1 MASGMASARIVHGH
15 IGLGPL
21 TSNLLYPF
29 PWKDDYPA
37 WQEWA
42 DELERLLSFAD
53 SQGQMPAFLPRLK
66 TDRRNQRDEAL
77 NELRVA
83 FFLHRNGF
91 PIVVWEPA
99 GLRGKVGEYSV
110 RVPEGITVF
119 TEVKS
124 PGWESELDSAE
135 RLAGRTKLPKYID
148 GDGGAFAN
156 WEGIRKCIASSKTY
170 PKFSPTQPNL
180 LVIADDFFVSLHD
193 SEWQT
198 QIALYFDRSS
208 YGSETGYF
216 SSSEYANLGGV
227 GVFGAFVEAGKIRV
241 DYRFRVYNNPFA
253 LTQTRL
259 PESILALRV

>member
-1 MASGMASARIVHGH
+1 MASARIVHGN

-29 PWKDDYPA
+29 PWKDDYPV

-91 PIVVWEPA
+91 PIVAWEPA

-124 PGWESELDSAE
+124 PGWESGLDPAE

-148 GDGGAFAN
+148 GEGGAFAN
-156 WEGIRKCIASSKTY
+156 WEGVRKCIASSKTY

-198 QIALYFDRSS
+198 EIALYFDRSS

-216 SSSEYANLGGV
+216 SSSAYANLGGV
-227 GVFGAFVEAGKIRV
+227 GMFGAIVEVGKMRV
-241 DYRFRVYNNPFA
+241 DYRFRVYNNPFT

-259 PESILALRV
+259 PESILALRA